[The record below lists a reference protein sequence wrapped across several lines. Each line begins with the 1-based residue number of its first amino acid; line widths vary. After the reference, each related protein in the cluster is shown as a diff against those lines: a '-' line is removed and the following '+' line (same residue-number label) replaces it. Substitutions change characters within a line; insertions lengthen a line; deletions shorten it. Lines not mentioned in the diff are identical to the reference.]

1 MPRVPAVDGAPV
13 DALLLFPPQT
23 EARFFPYLSLPYL
36 SGHLR
41 RRGRRVHQADLN
53 IALLHELLQDPSLL
67 EAAAAR
73 GQGDG
78 GMSDWYRGE
87 MVRTLGRHIH
97 EVRAQVMRKAPPG
110 ELGAAGAIRL
120 ARQALELFVQ
130 DTFLTSAWPGLNDL
144 SDVDNLGDLGDL
156 DSAVRWAA
164 DRPPV
169 ASGTAV
175 EVLHR
180 LVAELLTNH
189 QPRVVGL
196 SVAFFSQL
204 GPALLIAA
212 WVRRLAPGSRI
223 CLGGQQIMLREA
235 DLADLPGLRRTVD
248 ALCWTA
254 GEEPLERWLDTL
266 DTLDTHGT
274 HDGAVNRNGRN
285 PHNIHNCTAPPASV
299 PGMTWISREGPSVR
313 SRRQPALRFH
323 ELGPPDHTGLPVR
336 SYLNEGLEAAIIS
349 CIGCYW
355 GRCAFCAYGNRS
367 LSPGNYQQATVRQIA
382 DAVEAVVRDT
392 GTRFVAIVDENTNLR
407 LIAKAMRAVRERG
420 VRVRFGVRS
429 RLEPSLTEPEFC
441 RTLAETGCA
450 MIAVGYEGNSQRLLD
465 LMDRGVCA
473 ADYQRIVDN
482 LTGAGITLRF
492 SVMGHV
498 LDERPEEFEESLRFL
513 VANEQHIGIDALE
526 LLVPEPGSRLA
537 QAPERYGI
545 SLDTSGPLAGN
556 PELSYLTGRVGY
568 PLTVRGG
575 PTRAEALARL
585 ERVFR
590 SVRPGRVSAAHP
602 PSRRAADRG
611 GPYPPDAAR
620 PRPWVRTVPA
630 RLDAAPDRIV
640 VADLVWEQ
648 FYALPRR
655 DVEQRPDGLLT
666 ARTARGRRLLARLV
680 DVSAAE
686 PLPAVPTTTT
696 ATVAAPS
703 PLPSPAAAQHA
714 RRPI

>member
-13 DALLLFPPQT
+13 DVLLLFPPQT

-36 SGHLR
+36 TGHLR

-53 IALLHELLQDPSLL
+53 IALLHELLWDPRLF
-67 EAAAAR
+67 EAAVRA
-73 GQGDG
+73 QGDDG
-78 GMSDWYRGE
+78 DDGVGDWYRGE
-87 MVRTLGRHIH
+87 MVRTLGRHLH
-97 EVRAQVMRKAPPG
+97 EVRAQVMRKASPG
-110 ELGAAGAIRL
+110 ELGAARAVRL
-120 ARQALELFVQ
+120 ARQALELFVR
-130 DTFLTSAWPGLNDL
+130 DTFLTFPASASRGL
-144 SDVDNLGDLGDL
+144 DNLEDL
-156 DSAVRWAA
+156 DSAARRAA
-164 DRPPV
+164 DRPPA

-180 LVAELLTNH
+180 LVAALLIHH

-212 WVRRLAPGSRI
+212 WVRGLAPDTQI

-235 DLADLPGLRRTVD
+235 DLADLPGLRRKVD

-254 GEEPLERWLDTL
+254 GEEPLERWLDV
-266 DTLDTHGT
+266 LDTHEG
-274 HDGAVNRNGRN
+274 HDVRDGHGSRSGA
-285 PHNIHNCTAPPASV
+285 ALSAAV
-299 PGMTWISREGPSVR
+299 PGMTWLSHEGPAVR
-313 SRRQPALRFH
+313 SRRPLSLRFNQ
-323 ELGPPDHTGLPVR
+323 LGPPDHTGLPTR
-336 SYLNEGLEAAIIS
+336 SYLNEGMEAAIIS
-349 CIGCYW
+349 CVGCYW

-367 LSPGNYQQATVRQIA
+367 LPQGSYQQATVRQVA
-382 DAVEAVVRDT
+382 DAVETVVRDT

-429 RLEPSLTEPEFC
+429 RLEHSLTEPEFC
-441 RTLAETGCA
+441 RTLAEAGCA
-450 MIAVGYEGNSQRLLD
+450 MIAIGYEGNSQRLLD
-465 LMDRGVCA
+465 LMDRGVHA

-482 LTGAGITLRF
+482 LTGTGITLRF

-513 VANEQHIGIDALE
+513 VANERHIGIDALE

-545 SLDTSGPLAGN
+545 SLDTTGRLAGN
-556 PELSYLTGRVGY
+556 PELSYLAGRVGY
-568 PLTVRGG
+568 PLTVHGG

-590 SVRPGRVSAAHP
+590 TVRPGRVSAAHP

-630 RLDAAPDRIV
+630 HLDATPDRIV

-686 PLPAVPTTTT
+686 PFPAVRADVTTTPAAT
-696 ATVAAPS
+696 ATATAVTAAHP
-703 PLPSPAAAQHA
+703 A